1 MGFRGRTKAE
11 RQVAIDGV
19 RFRYHGAAYILYAI
33 KRKYFYISIRVA
45 PRICLFVPSIE
56 RYSGFFLFF
65 CKGEKIMFVLS
76 GRWRDLNLSRNRIIK
91 QKSERNLK
99 S

>member
-33 KRKYFYISIRVA
+33 KWKYFYISIRVA

-56 RYSGFFLFF
+56 RYSGFFYF

-76 GRWRDLNLSRNRIIK
+76 GRWRDLNLNRNHIIK
-91 QKSERNLK
+91 TKI
-99 S
+99 

>member
-45 PRICLFVPSIE
+45 PRICLFVPSIK
-56 RYSGFFLFF
+56 RYSGFFYF

-76 GRWRDLNLSRNRIIK
+76 GRWRDLNLNRNHIIK
-91 QKSERNLK
+91 TKI
-99 S
+99 

>member
-56 RYSGFFLFF
+56 RYSGFFYFF
-65 CKGEKIMFVLS
+65 AKEKRLCLYCQGDGVI
-76 GRWRDLNLSRNRIIK
+76 
-91 QKSERNLK
+91 
-99 S
+99 

>member
-56 RYSGFFLFF
+56 RYSGLFFIF

-76 GRWRDLNLSRNRIIK
+76 GRWRDLNLSRNHIIK

>member
-56 RYSGFFLFF
+56 RYSGLFLFF

-76 GRWRDLNLSRNRIIK
+76 GRWRDLNSSRNHIIK

>member
-56 RYSGFFLFF
+56 RYSGLFLIFMKKIFFYYFVAWF
-65 CKGEKIMFVLS
+65 YATDGPFRDRYCKPHDGLRM
-76 GRWRDLNLSRNRIIK
+76 
-91 QKSERNLK
+91 
-99 S
+99 